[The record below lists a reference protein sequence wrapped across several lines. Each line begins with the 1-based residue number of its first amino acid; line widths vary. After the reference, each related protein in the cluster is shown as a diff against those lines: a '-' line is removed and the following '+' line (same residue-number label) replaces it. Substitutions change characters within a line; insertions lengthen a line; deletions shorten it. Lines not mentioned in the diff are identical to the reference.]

1 MSPGCSDTPRRPPC
15 WSTCTGRSPDSSRRR
30 RPPRCWPLG
39 RQIRNAWRRCGFPR
53 RGRWWYSARTSP
65 WTSACTRGPTRRSA
79 SFPTTT
85 SPGRSPRAAGPS
97 AGWCCSPT
105 PAACCR
111 TSASGCWLPTR
122 TPNGPSPHRSTMSG
136 RSCAAGEA
144 SRSSTISSSAQQP
157 LYQVLPGG
165 CRCPL
170 QTTSACPSA
179 HMTLGGIG
187 YERSSGFATTNAMV
201 VPLRHG
207 CSIWRGPASAPPSR
221 DPRRAW
227 LKATE
232 SRNPVSSPRPHLVA
246 TRASRS
252 SGSLHPPKA
261 SRHGRTLPSSRSHDH
276 RSRWR
281 SRRAAAPTRL
291 PNSPEDCRRPRWAP
305 ATTAHSHPTATWISI
320 SMSRASGQP
329 PRSGDAHG
337 PARQPDPFGIPAS
350 HGRYAASLEE
360 LRRAGRFDCRTPQAL
375 RRAMETLRRDQALQ
389 DAGGRWVIGRP
400 DPVDFVPGDIAAI
413 RKIVGGTTVLKDALL
428 AQIKHAW
435 PSTGGEVALTRA
447 AADTM
452 LIELTT
458 AVPYFIPAA
467 ASGAVLFSHPPAPAL
482 LERLRLPFA
491 QVLVVFGADLELDPG
506 TYTWPDSL
514 RRATTATAFDLV
526 YGMLTRGGYLT
537 GMVLLADEDGRL
549 RDDVIWIVAAN
560 PDPALPPPACL
571 DRVRGML
578 RGWRTAAT
586 LAPIAH
592 TVAAAVAWGGWRPPA
607 PAPDLPGDPASRQW
621 RKTTKRNAFLA
632 RERRGDMIGV
642 HVIDLESSLA
652 AAQSSLQPGE
662 ESLRQ
667 RASPRPHDRRGHSRR
682 VRIGPRDAW
691 HYEQRWIPPVRV
703 LGDRQQLAPPLTVR
717 CLPAPS
723 SIGDRPLNDDP
734 LSSLGRPA
742 LSVSPEELAEP
753 GIDLA

>member
-1 MSPGCSDTPRRPPC
+1 
-15 WSTCTGRSPDSSRRR
+15 
-30 RPPRCWPLG
+30 
-39 RQIRNAWRRCGFPR
+39 
-53 RGRWWYSARTSP
+53 
-65 WTSACTRGPTRRSA
+65 
-79 SFPTTT
+79 
-85 SPGRSPRAAGPS
+85 
-97 AGWCCSPT
+97 
-105 PAACCR
+105 
-111 TSASGCWLPTR
+111 
-122 TPNGPSPHRSTMSG
+122 
-136 RSCAAGEA
+136 
-144 SRSSTISSSAQQP
+144 
-157 LYQVLPGG
+157 
-165 CRCPL
+165 
-170 QTTSACPSA
+170 
-179 HMTLGGIG
+179 
-187 YERSSGFATTNAMV
+187 
-201 VPLRHG
+201 
-207 CSIWRGPASAPPSR
+207 
-221 DPRRAW
+221 
-227 LKATE
+227 
-232 SRNPVSSPRPHLVA
+232 
-246 TRASRS
+246 
-252 SGSLHPPKA
+252 
-261 SRHGRTLPSSRSHDH
+261 
-276 RSRWR
+276 
-281 SRRAAAPTRL
+281 
-291 PNSPEDCRRPRWAP
+291 
-305 ATTAHSHPTATWISI
+305 
-320 SMSRASGQP
+320 
-329 PRSGDAHG
+329 
-337 PARQPDPFGIPAS
+337 
-350 HGRYAASLEE
+350 
-360 LRRAGRFDCRTPQAL
+360 
-375 RRAMETLRRDQALQ
+375 METLRRDQALQ

-526 YGMLTRGGYLT
+526 YGILTRGGYLT

-621 RKTTKRNAFLA
+621 RKTTKRNAFRA

-642 HVIDLESSLA
+642 HVIDLERSLA